1 MHALR
6 QQRGVGFGAAGKRR
20 RLRAP
25 RHQRLQ
31 ACRQRLQQ
39 HWLDEAAVHAGVVAA
54 TGFASVGVRG
64 QRDDAHRVA
73 CRAQPA
79 AERVAIHDRHLHI
92 GQHHVE
98 GPRRAGRQPL
108 RAVARQLHR
117 AAKPL
122 KLATQQ

>member
-1 MHALR
+1 MPADEHDFGVR
-6 QQRGVGFGAAGKRR
+6 QQDTDLRR
-20 RLRAP
+20 
-25 RHQRLQ
+25 H
-31 ACRQRLQQ
+31 
-39 HWLDEAAVHAGVVAA
+39 
-54 TGFASVGVRG
+54 SYS
-64 QRDDAHRVA
+64 
-73 CRAQPA
+73 
-79 AERVAIHDRHLHI
+79 IHSRHLHI